1 MKAPFGNVRL
11 LCRSFQQFSSAPGLH
26 SSPSKTKAM
35 QLPSSLSSGGNLWNI
50 YGCLGRSCGHLTP
63 HPNQLIKGF
72 FPTLHY
78 TPWDALH
85 LLHPTDVLVSL
96 VSCSLLNCLQWAL
109 LLTQDS
115 PIHPCSSF
123 FPSLHQF
130 SSHLETFPNSPCQNA
145 RDPSCPWHSLAAPVA
160 VLGSVSVQFLSGT
173 QVSC

>member
-145 RDPSCPWHSLAAPVA
+145 
-160 VLGSVSVQFLSGT
+160 
-173 QVSC
+173 